1 MAMSTTSLK
10 GQNNFSS
17 LPSSSYLTDKPSNQ
31 SQSHEEA
38 YMKNARKV
46 LSQT

>member
-17 LPSSSYLTDKPSNQ
+17 LPSSYLTDKPSNQ